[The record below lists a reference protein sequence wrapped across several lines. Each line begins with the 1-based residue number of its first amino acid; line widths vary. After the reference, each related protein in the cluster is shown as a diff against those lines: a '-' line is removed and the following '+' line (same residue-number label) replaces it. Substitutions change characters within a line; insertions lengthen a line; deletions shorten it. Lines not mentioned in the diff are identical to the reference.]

1 MSDVT
6 RYSMT
11 EIFDNFEPLYDSY
24 FRERGVKYIKQYE
37 LGSGKMR
44 YPSPGQIRALT
55 IVKRTWSYGDS
66 YRKYAVEFYDD
77 PELWW
82 VIAWFNKKP
91 AEFMLKTG
99 QAVFIPTP
107 LEYVLGYYGV

>member
-37 LGSGKMR
+37 EQLQNSGSR
-44 YPSPGQIRALT
+44 
-55 IVKRTWSYGDS
+55 KRT
-66 YRKYAVEFYDD
+66 A
-77 PELWW
+77 
-82 VIAWFNKKP
+82 KKK
-91 AEFMLKTG
+91 AGK
-99 QAVFIPTP
+99 
-107 LEYVLGYYGV
+107 

>member
-91 AEFMLKTG
+91 TAADFKVG
-99 QAVFIPTP
+99 DIIFIPHP
-107 LEYVLGYYGV
+107 LQRVLDIFGV